1 MDRPVVRSDVIAGP
15 ATVRGT
21 AEIHDVCVIG
31 SGPAGAFVAHE
42 LVAAGA
48 RVVLV
53 EAGDAVTPGVLTH
66 QPPSAFKHRGTWQE
80 RQEPY
85 YPDGIAGEVRY
96 ETPAI
101 NVDRIRVLG
110 GRSVHWNAV
119 CLRFSPDD
127 FREKS
132 ASGIEEDWPISYDD
146 LAPYYAYVERTIGVC
161 GTREGLTVLPDGEVS
176 GPPPLLRCA
185 ERIASVACR
194 EVGLQLI
201 PTRKAMQVGR
211 GGPRVPCHYCGRCM
225 LGCDVGAIFT
235 TPNTLLPRALASGR
249 LTLRT
254 GALVRRLVGGEGG
267 HVHAASVVDRKTK
280 ADEEVRARL
289 FVVSCGSIE
298 SARLLLNSAC
308 TQHPNGLANSS
319 DLVGRYLTGHAVGTL
334 YGYLSPL
341 AGSHERKGER
351 GATDHS
357 YIPRSA
363 VAAGGK
369 YVGGFGAQVQY
380 ADLDFPHHASRV
392 PGFGAAFKAEV
403 KRLQPALLQMGGF
416 GKVIAQAANRVT
428 VEASRP
434 DRYGIPSPAIR
445 FAFGENDRALFADM
459 MDRLKAIYDKA
470 HVEMFFREDRLG
482 GLASHETGT
491 CRMGKDPRT
500 SVLNPF
506 CGAHDVANLFVV
518 DGSPFVT
525 LPEKN
530 PTLTIMALAVRT
542 ARYIAE
548 ARKRGDL

>member
-1 MDRPVVRSDVIAGP
+1 MEPY
-15 ATVRGT
+15 
-21 AEIHDVCVIG
+21 DVCVIG

-53 EAGDAVTPGVLTH
+53 EAGEAVTPGATTH
-66 QPPSAFKHRGTWQE
+66 LSPSAFKHRGSWQE
-80 RQEPY
+80 RQAPY
-85 YPDGIAGEVRY
+85 YPDDIGEVRY

-101 NVDRIRVLG
+101 SVDRIRVLG

-132 ASGIEEDWPISYDD
+132 LGGIEEDWPISYRD
-146 LAPYYAYVERTIGVC
+146 LDPYYAYVERTIGVC
-161 GTREGLTVLPDGEVS
+161 GTREGLAVLPDGEFS
-176 GPPPLLRCA
+176 GPPPPMRCA
-185 ERIASVACR
+185 EQIAAVACR
-194 EVGLQLI
+194 EAGLRLI

-211 GGPRVPCHYCGRCM
+211 GGQRMPCHYCGRCM
-225 LGCDVGAIFT
+225 MGCDVGAIFT
-235 TPNTLLPRALASGR
+235 TPNTLLPRALATGR

-254 GALVRRLVGGEGG
+254 NALVRQLLVGGDGL
-267 HVHAASVVDRKTK
+267 VRAASVVDRKTK
-280 ADEEVRARL
+280 RDEEVMARR

-308 TQHPNGLANSS
+308 ARHPNGLANSS

-334 YGYLSPL
+334 YGYLSQL
-341 AGSHERKGER
+341 AGPRERLGAR
-351 GATDHS
+351 GALDHS
-357 YIPRSA
+357 YIPRPA
-363 VAAGGK
+363 ATAGGK

-392 PGFGAAFKAEV
+392 RGFGAAFKAEV

-416 GKVIAQAANRVT
+416 AKVIAQAGNRVT

-434 DRYGIPSPAIR
+434 DRYGIPSPAVQ
-445 FAFGENDRALFADM
+445 FAFGDNDRALFADM
-459 MDRLKAIYDKA
+459 MGRLSAIYDKA
-470 HVEMFFREDRLG
+470 RVEMFFREDRLG

-491 CRMGKDPRT
+491 CRMGADART
-500 SVLNPF
+500 SVLNAF
-506 CGAHDVANLFVV
+506 CRAHDVANLFVV

-542 ARYIAE
+542 ARHIAE
-548 ARKRGDL
+548 AGKRGDS